1 MKDTYEMQIKQLE
14 TQIQL
19 LKNQNKLDEE
29 ALDKLRAQA
38 YKEKMQSQEEIQRV
52 KAKIQKPC
60 QECAQMRESIEE
72 MS

>member
-38 YKEKMQSQEEIQRV
+38 YKEKMQSQEEI
-52 KAKIQKPC
+52 
-60 QECAQMRESIEE
+60 
-72 MS
+72 